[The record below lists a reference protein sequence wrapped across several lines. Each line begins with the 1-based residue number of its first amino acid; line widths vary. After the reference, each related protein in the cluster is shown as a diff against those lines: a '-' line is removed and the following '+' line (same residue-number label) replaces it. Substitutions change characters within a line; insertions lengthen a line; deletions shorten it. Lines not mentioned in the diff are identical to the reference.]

1 MALGGQTK
9 YNRTTQSY
17 ERDHWIDAVC
27 VGHNGEQVLIP
38 QGIKPLIIKAT
49 SRGSRQM
56 CRVNKF
62 GFPRTKAKASK
73 VVRGF
78 ATGDLVKAVVA
89 SGKKVGNYVGKVAVR
104 TSGSFNITT
113 KEEVIQGINWKYCTL
128 IQFRDGYAYN

>member
-1 MALGGQTK
+1 
-9 YNRTTQSY
+9 
-17 ERDHWIDAVC
+17 
-27 VGHNGEQVLIP
+27 
-38 QGIKPLIIKAT
+38 
-49 SRGSRQM
+49 M